1 MICKGGSRRAGSA
14 FFAKHLMNAEDN
26 ERVEVKEM
34 RGFVSE
40 TVPDAFQEIDIIAA
54 GTRVQNPFYHCSLS
68 PRESEHLTPEQ
79 WNIAV
84 DTLERNLGLEGHARF
99 QVEHEKEGR
108 VHRHIVWNRLDEN
121 LKLTSDSFTYQA
133 HDKTRRELE
142 QLFDHEPTP
151 DTPQPSQRKS
161 REFADWENFR
171 GSQTGIT
178 PQEVKEEITALYH
191 ASDSGAAFQSALEHS
206 GYTLCRGDKRNT
218 LCVIDSAGSSHAL
231 VRRIAGI
238 NTAELRQFMSDID
251 PQALP
256 SVKEATEFVKAQ
268 PEDGGGGQGAVA
280 SGKEQA
286 EPEQWVNPKL
296 AVLEKFAHDH
306 PAIAPPE
313 PQSFIMPTSAQDA
326 AAIHAA
332 SLSGVALPM
341 SVEEQHTAHRAW
353 NMLEARRAE
362 LPAAQAEQVKDT
374 HDELWEEWLTR
385 QREQEHE
392 PER

>member
-1 MICKGGSRRAGSA
+1 MICKGGSRRAGG
-14 FFAKHLMNAEDN
+14 FFAHHLMNAEDN

-40 TVPDAFQEIDIIAA
+40 TVPDAFREIDIIAA
-54 GTRVQNPFYHCSLS
+54 GTRVRNPFYHCSLS
-68 PRESEHLTPEQ
+68 PRESEHLTSEQ

-84 DTLERNLGLEGHARF
+84 DTLEKNLGLEGHARF

-171 GSQTGIT
+171 GSQTGIR
-178 PQEVKEEITALYH
+178 PENVKEEITALYH

-206 GYTLCRGDKRNT
+206 GYTLCRGDKRDT
-218 LCVIDSAGSSHAL
+218 LCVIDSAGDSHAL
-231 VRRIAGI
+231 VRRIDGI
-238 NTAELRQFMSDID
+238 KTAQLREFMADID
-251 PQALP
+251 PHTLP

-296 AVLEKFAHDH
+296 AVLEKFAYDH

-313 PQSFIMPTSAQDA
+313 LTSYITPATAQDFAEMQKALLPHIGNQA
-326 AAIHAA
+326 AQ
-332 SLSGVALPM
+332 
-341 SVEEQHTAHRAW
+341 EQQHAW
-353 NMLEARRAE
+353 NTLEARRAE
-362 LPAAQAEQVKDT
+362 LPAPQAEQVKDAP
-374 HDELWEEWLTR
+374 DELWEERLTR
-385 QREQEHE
+385 HREQEKE
-392 PER
+392 PERER